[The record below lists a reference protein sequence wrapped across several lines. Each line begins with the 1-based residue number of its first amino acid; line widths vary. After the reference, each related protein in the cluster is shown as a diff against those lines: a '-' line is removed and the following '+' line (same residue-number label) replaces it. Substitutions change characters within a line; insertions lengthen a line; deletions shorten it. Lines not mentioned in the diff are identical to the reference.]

1 MSKGV
6 PVKLEYY
13 GDGSLKKKI
22 QAYIET
28 KNLEPFVCLMGNQKQ
43 EVLKEAYKNSH
54 FLVLASKSEGWPK
67 AVAEAMFFG
76 CIPVATGVSCVPW
89 MLSPPAPEGGA
100 KKIIFAKRGVLIP
113 DLWQRKEKRK
123 KTGSEGSLVGSLNM
137 VGFTAEKITELIK
150 NPEEMRQ
157 MSLAGQE
164 WSQEYT
170 LEKFESEIKKLL

>member
-28 KNLEPFVCLMGNQKQ
+28 KNLEPFVCLIGNQKQ
-43 EVLKEAYKNSH
+43 EVIKDAYKNSH

-76 CIPVATGVSCVPW
+76 CIPVATSVSCVPW
-89 MLSPPAPEGGA
+89 MLDYGKRGILLSDGE
-100 KKIIFAKRGVLIP
+100 KREKRIEKRGVEEGTNE
-113 DLWQRKEKRK
+113 KEWMEE
-123 KTGSEGSLVGSLNM
+123 SVD
-137 VGFTAEKITELIK
+137 KIIELIGD
-150 NPEEMRQ
+150 PEEMKRK
-157 MSLAGQE
+157 SLAAQE

-170 LEKFESEIKKLL
+170 LENFEEAIKEVLAPKAPKGE